1 VIWFHTSQILL
12 EEFAK
17 AGQMSALQQV
27 PLRDNFSFDILYEL
41 VRPLIH
47 LNDEQCEAACML
59 MTWNKVETSGK
70 GVISVGEIQDAVM
83 QSVRPVLVR
92 RTGAI

>member
-1 VIWFHTSQILL
+1 MIWFHTSQILL

-47 LNDEQCEAACML
+47 LNDEQREAAYIL
-59 MTWNKVETSGK
+59 MTWNKVQTSPA
-70 GVISVGEIQDAVM
+70 SSACSMLQRCHSSAACR
-83 QSVRPVLVR
+83 QLCASRP
-92 RTGAI
+92 